1 MLSSLLVDRDRPT
14 AIRPHWRFRSLGRGE
29 WLLVNETGVAA
40 HDVTIAGASDDEFKL
55 LKCPKN
61 KQHLQPGEHIAFR
74 IESRFRRGPV
84 PFAAVV
90 GWREHPEA
98 SAQVAVLTVEEP

>member
-1 MLSSLLVDRDRPT
+1 MLSSVLVDRDRPS

-40 HDVTIAGASDDEFKL
+40 HDVSIAGASDSESKL

-61 KQHLQPGEHIAFR
+61 SQHLQPGEHIAFR
-74 IESRFRRGPV
+74 IERLFRRGHS
-84 PFAAVV
+84 ALTAVV